1 MRFKLNPLYYIVF
14 GITAVAIF
22 QVLLGVFFS
31 S

>member
-1 MRFKLNPLYYIVF
+1 MKTKLNPLYYIVF
-14 GITAVAIF
+14 AILAIAIV